1 MINNGVPFYRD
12 IKRNLVY
19 EINLSIYPVA
29 VCGEDLQ
36 KGNPI
41 RVSDRDESL
50 SLLKSRVNELIL
62 SSVREDG
69 KCFVEMTVTEN
80 GMYFSYEEMWFY
92 VDHEHNSKHEVVL

>member
-1 MINNGVPFYRD
+1 MISNGVPFYRD

-19 EINLSIYPVA
+19 GVNLSIYPVA
-29 VCGEDLQ
+29 LCGEDLQ

-50 SLLKSRVNELIL
+50 SFLESRINELIL

-69 KCFVEMTVTEN
+69 KCFVEMTFTEN
-80 GMYFSYEEMWFY
+80 GKYFSYKEMWFY
-92 VDHEHNSKHEVVL
+92 VDHEHNSKHEVVV